1 MYLKMN
7 KLKLWENAT
16 QHGMK
21 VILQDKGQLKRYSS
35 LVSTS
40 QHCSKAV
47 LNGSSCD
54 KCQRMGNINKRNE
67 MPFQAILV
75 VKIFDVEG
83 IDFMGPFPPSFGNL
97 YILLTM
103 DYVSKWVEVVACS
116 RNDAIIVVGLS
127 KGTY

>member
-1 MYLKMN
+1 
-7 KLKLWENAT
+7 
-16 QHGMK
+16 
-21 VILQDKGQLKRYSS
+21 
-35 LVSTS
+35 
-40 QHCSKAV
+40 
-47 LNGSSCD
+47 
-54 KCQRMGNINKRNE
+54 MGNINKRNE